1 MREIHKA
8 LDILGLPVLI
18 TKDDI
23 KRRYLQLAK
32 RHHPDIGGDS
42 KKMEEINRAYEILI
56 SYINGFRYSF
66 DENEIRK
73 RYPDIRHKDIF
84 KPFEFD
90 EK

>member
-1 MREIHKA
+1 MKY
-8 LDILGLPVLI
+8 V
-18 TKDDI
+18 
-23 KRRYLQLAK
+23 
-32 RHHPDIGGDS
+32 
-42 KKMEEINRAYEILI
+42 I